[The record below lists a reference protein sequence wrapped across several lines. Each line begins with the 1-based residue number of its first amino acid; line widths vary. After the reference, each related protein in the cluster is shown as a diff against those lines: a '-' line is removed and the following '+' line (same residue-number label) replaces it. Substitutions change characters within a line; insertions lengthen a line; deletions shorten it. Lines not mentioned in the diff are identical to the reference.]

1 MSRSLLLLVLA
12 GVASVGTAWTCS
24 PTKIIDWRASCDKLG
39 SDDEKCKNGACHR
52 ALHYLVEDIVR
63 DCYVQSGMG
72 DASDL
77 DVYRILDDYCH
88 GETPAPKPVPTTSKP
103 TPTTSTPVP
112 TTSAPSPP
120 TPTTSAPTPT
130 TSAHTP
136 TTSAPTPT
144 TKPPTP
150 TTKAPTPTTSAP
162 TPTTRA
168 PTPTTKAPTPTSPP
182 AVQPTTSPASA
193 PPTQST
199 NEPPV
204 ALPIAPTTSSPDS
217 SVPTSSAPS
226 IVAPSSATPASTFAA
241 STRSPE
247 KSTSTTPTTTGVRVA
262 GPTSVPV
269 KTTYN
274 ITNATKTTNVTK
286 TTNATNA
293 TLGVELITVPTT
305 QASKTSLPTTLQA
318 TTKPVATSS
327 AAQIGALPLVM
338 AFTTLAFV
346 LP

>member
-39 SDDEKCKNGACHR
+39 SDDEKCKNGPCHR

-63 DCYVQSGMG
+63 ECYVESGMG

-88 GETPAPKPVPTTSKP
+88 GETPAPKPTTS
-103 TPTTSTPVP
+103 
-112 TTSAPSPP
+112 
-120 TPTTSAPTPT
+120 
-130 TSAHTP
+130 
-136 TTSAPTPT
+136 
-144 TKPPTP
+144 
-150 TTKAPTPTTSAP
+150 
-162 TPTTRA
+162 
-168 PTPTTKAPTPTSPP
+168 
-182 AVQPTTSPASA
+182 
-193 PPTQST
+193 
-199 NEPPV
+199 
-204 ALPIAPTTSSPDS
+204 
-217 SVPTSSAPS
+217 
-226 IVAPSSATPASTFAA
+226 
-241 STRSPE
+241 
-247 KSTSTTPTTTGVRVA
+247 
-262 GPTSVPV
+262 
-269 KTTYN
+269 N
-274 ITNATKTTNVTK
+274 ITNTIKTTNVTK

-293 TLGVELITVPTT
+293 TLGVEFITVPTT

-318 TTKPVATSS
+318 TTKPAATSS